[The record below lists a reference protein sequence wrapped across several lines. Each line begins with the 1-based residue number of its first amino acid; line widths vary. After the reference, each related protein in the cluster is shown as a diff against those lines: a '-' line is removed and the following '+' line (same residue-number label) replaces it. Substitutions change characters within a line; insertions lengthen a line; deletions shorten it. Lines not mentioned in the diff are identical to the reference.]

1 MYFITA
7 LALTAGGV
15 SAQDGGDIF
24 REVNDNTGSA
34 ESMQTPVPNS
44 SRTESVDSVLRE
56 LKDYSYKGEAPEAE
70 NTLAEIP
77 EEGLEEMPAAAGDID
92 VDALVETSRE
102 NYVAGEFGKAQA
114 GFEQVIKIA
123 PENILARMYLRKL
136 LERDHRTVEV
146 QGMKDVRQE
155 WNTGLVLRTYEL
167 SGEACEKLQLT
178 DVKKRVNV
186 ENRFPEVKFP
196 KGTAAVYQPNV
207 KKIFVR
213 NTRENLQTLE
223 EILEAMDV
231 ASLDT
236 DVDQVEVE
244 AKFVEVSEGTL
255 EELGFQW
262 NFDGSVRVGAN
273 GTDLQVDD
281 GSGGVFSDALRGSP
295 SGSSSLPFGTS
306 AAGNGISSASA
317 IGGASEWNT
326 FRVEDTFN
334 TTPSS
339 MTMSYNGADP
349 FEMIISALDQSTGTD
364 VLSAPRVTVRSGEE
378 ATIRVGELHYYPDV
392 YEGDS
397 SQGSMLNVSYQDFE
411 ERLMGIDLTV
421 TPEVDGDQIG
431 LELHP
436 RITELA
442 GWQSWKL
449 ADANSIYNWRL
460 VNERVYYQHGDV
472 IAKLPIFKNREV
484 ETMVT
489 IADGGTIG
497 MGGLISDKVEAFCDK
512 VPVLGSIPLLGRLF
526 RNEGERSV
534 KRNLLMFVTAK
545 KVTPSGRIDTSRS
558 FSSEEGGDSD
568 ESGDSSS
575 DLFF

>member
-1 MYFITA
+1 
-7 LALTAGGV
+7 
-15 SAQDGGDIF
+15 
-24 REVNDNTGSA
+24 
-34 ESMQTPVPNS
+34 
-44 SRTESVDSVLRE
+44 
-56 LKDYSYKGEAPEAE
+56 
-70 NTLAEIP
+70 
-77 EEGLEEMPAAAGDID
+77 MPAAAGDID
-92 VDALVETSRE
+92 VDALVEESRE

-136 LERDHRTVEV
+136 LERDHRKVEV
-146 QGMKDVRQE
+146 QGMKDIRKE

-178 DVKKRVNV
+178 DVKKRMNV

-196 KGTAAVYQPNV
+196 KGTAAVYQPDV

-262 NFDGSVRVGAN
+262 NFDGSVTVGAN
-273 GTDLQVDD
+273 GTDLEVND
-281 GSGGVFSDALRGSP
+281 GSGGLFSDALRGSP
-295 SGSSSLPFGTS
+295 SGASLPFGSST
-306 AAGNGISSASA
+306 GDGRSSASA

-339 MTMSYNGADP
+339 MTLSYNGADP

-364 VLSAPRVTVRSGEE
+364 VLSAPRVTVRNGEE

-397 SQGSMLNVSYQDFE
+397 SQGTMLNVSYQDFE
-411 ERLMGIDLTV
+411 EKLMGIELTV
-421 TPEVDGDQIG
+421 TPEVDGDQIE

-449 ADANSIYNWRL
+449 ANANSIYNWRL
-460 VNERVYYQHGDV
+460 VYERVSYSHPAI
-472 IAKLPIFKNREV
+472 IAKLPIFKNREI

-497 MGGLISDKVEAFCDK
+497 MGGLISDKVESFCDK

-526 RNEGERSV
+526 RNEGERAV

-558 FSSEEGGDSD
+558 FSSEEGDGGDGD
-568 ESGDSSS
+568 DSGDDSSS